1 MTLLWSSLFSGNRII
16 SSRKL
21 KGSNKLHSLSRS
33 PRTQHVEMEK
43 KRTVNFPENLLSL
56 PQRLENMIA
65 EQQRRL
71 DQAVIDTSGKRSPP
85 RTSQSL
91 PQLDSTNLTDSK
103 G

>member
-1 MTLLWSSLFSGNRII
+1 MD
-16 SSRKL
+16 
-21 KGSNKLHSLSRS
+21 
-33 PRTQHVEMEK
+33 K

-71 DQAVIDTSGKRSPP
+71 DQAVIDTAGRRTPP
-85 RTSQSL
+85 RVSQSMPQLHQNSNQPETSQ
-91 PQLDSTNLTDSK
+91 